1 MPEYPYSDDMYS
13 ALDDSN
19 VEEEPDELYNVAA
32 GLGLGDSSYRPGGPP
47 EQQSSEEEEEEQEQA
62 LSPSDG
68 YFGRSDPP
76 SGRPSTSAYPSGST
90 NTAFNSQ
97 RRHHHEGPFINRPTS
112 TSASVPR
119 SSQVPHVPNIWVSDP
134 SLEQGSIDKARE
146 AQEEHD
152 QYQNRHLYN
161 TTAYQHRADP
171 NLGSSS
177 LSSPAAA
184 AASGGASSNTSPLRN
199 SHLPAAAAT
208 GRLIPASPSSSSPS
222 VAAHRYTPSHSSFS
236 TAGRPHYPQR
246 IYSER
251 SSLFGDAPPAYTPSP
266 TSPTSNTSS
275 GTPHHHHHHH
285 NYQTFSPTSP
295 TAPGTSSN
303 MGRMS
308 ESESHGLLAGQTYN
322 AIPQSMG
329 GDLDP
334 NDDGHFEYPR
344 PTTWK
349 DRVRQFKWRKNWKLV
364 LLGAV
369 LTLITLILL
378 VRSVQGPKEEVS
390 FAYGPPI
397 LVAYTSL
404 STSQGNV
411 VSRTYT

>member
-47 EQQSSEEEEEEQEQA
+47 QQQSDEEVA

-76 SGRPSTSAYPSGST
+76 SEGPSTTAYPSDSSY
-90 NTAFNSQ
+90 TAFNSQ
-97 RRHHHEGPFINRPTS
+97 RQQHYDQVPFNRS

-134 SLEQGSIDKARE
+134 SLEQGSVDKARE
-146 AQEEHD
+146 AQEERD
-152 QYQNRHLYN
+152 PYQNRHLYN
-161 TTAYQHRADP
+161 AAAYQQHRADP

-184 AASGGASSNTSPLRN
+184 GASSNTFTPRN
-199 SHLPAAAAT
+199 SQFPAAAT
-208 GRLIPASPSSSSPS
+208 GRPTAASPSSSSS
-222 VAAHRYTPSHSSFS
+222 VATHRYTPSHASL
-236 TAGRPHYPQR
+236 AAPGRPHYPQR

-266 TSPTSNTSS
+266 TSPASNTASS
-275 GTPHHHHHHH
+275 GTPHHN

-295 TAPGTSSN
+295 TAPGISRDN
-303 MGRMS
+303 MGRLS

-322 AIPQSMG
+322 AIPQSMSG
-329 GDLDP
+329 ELDP

-344 PTTWK
+344 PIGWK
-349 DRVRQFKWRKNWKLV
+349 DRVRQFDWRKNWKLV
-364 LLGAV
+364 LLGVV
-369 LTLITLILL
+369 LTIITLALL

-390 FAYGPPI
+390 STHGPPI
-397 LVAYTSL
+397 VVANTSP
-404 STSQGNV
+404 STPKESF

>member
-32 GLGLGDSSYRPGGPP
+32 GLGLGDSSYRPGGPLQ
-47 EQQSSEEEEEEQEQA
+47 QQSDEEIA

-76 SGRPSTSAYPSGST
+76 SEGPSTTAYPRDSSYT
-90 NTAFNSQ
+90 PFNSQ
-97 RRHHHEGPFINRPTS
+97 RQHHGQVSFNRL

-146 AQEEHD
+146 AQVERD

-161 TTAYQHRADP
+161 TTIYQHRADP

-184 AASGGASSNTSPLRN
+184 GASSNTFPPHN
-199 SHLPAAAAT
+199 SRFPAATT
-208 GRLIPASPSSSSPS
+208 GRQSAASPSSSSS
-222 VAAHRYTPSHSSFS
+222 VATHHRYTPSQTSLSA
-236 TAGRPHYPQR
+236 AGHPHYPQR
-246 IYSER
+246 ISSER

-266 TSPTSNTSS
+266 TSPTSNTTNSS
-275 GTPHHHHHHH
+275 TPHQN
-285 NYQTFSPTSP
+285 NYQTFSPTSS
-295 TAPGTSSN
+295 TAPGTRSN
-303 MGRMS
+303 MGRLS

-322 AIPQSMG
+322 AIPQSMSG
-329 GDLDP
+329 ELDP

-344 PTTWK
+344 PTGWK
-349 DRVRQFKWRKNWKLV
+349 DRVRQFNWRKNWKLV

-369 LTLITLILL
+369 LTSITLALL
-378 VRSVQGPKEEVS
+378 VRSIQGPKEEVS
-390 FAYGPPI
+390 VAHGPPI
-397 LVAYTSL
+397 VVANTSP
-404 STSQGNV
+404 
-411 VSRTYT
+411 